1 MSYVEDYLQGNFQ
14 NAAFSN
20 TMAFSMIFC
29 NPCDPFAK
37 TQAKK
42 NNTVAAHLSQ
52 IVALESHVF
61 MIFLVAL
68 SVTVEKSVR
77 GLRNSNRGRSGN

>member
-1 MSYVEDYLQGNFQ
+1 
-14 NAAFSN
+14 
-20 TMAFSMIFC
+20 MAFSMIFC

-61 MIFLVAL
+61 MIFLVACL
-68 SVTVEKSVR
+68 SLWKSPYADFAIQTEVEVATEH
-77 GLRNSNRGRSGN
+77 LFNCHT